1 MEFQITDSPGFS
13 KLDATFAEGEKLY
26 AQPRSMIY
34 MSTGFTISAHVG
46 GASGNASIVGGVKS
60 MLSGESFATAIY
72 TAKRSGET
80 VSLAPSA
87 IGEISMLELNGS
99 AGYYLTKG
107 AYLAHE
113 DGVILTPKFG
123 GMKGWLTKKGIYL
136 LHVSGTGRC
145 FVSSYGAIIKRTL
158 AEGERLIV
166 DNEYVL
172 VFADTIRYELVTASA
187 GIKDSLMSG
196 EGLVNRYTG
205 PGELY
210 IQTRSRQRGS
220 VMGSILNMAT

>member
-1 MEFQITDSPGFS
+1 MDFQITDSPGFS

-26 AQPRSMIY
+26 AQPRSMIF
-34 MSTGFTISAHVG
+34 MSTGFQISAHVG
-46 GASGNASIVGGVKS
+46 GATESGGIVGGVKS
-60 MLSGESFATAIY
+60 MLSGESFAIAVY
-72 TAKRSGET
+72 TAKRSGES

-87 IGEISMLELNGS
+87 IGEIAMLTLEG
-99 AGYYLTKG
+99 ARGYYLTKG

-113 DGVILTPKFG
+113 EGVILTPKFG
-123 GMKGWLTKKGIYL
+123 GLKGWVTKKGIFL
-136 LHVSGTGRC
+136 IHASGKGRC

-158 AEGERLIV
+158 AAGERLIV
-166 DNEYVL
+166 DNDYVV
-172 VFADTIRYELVTASA
+172 VFSDTITYELVTASE
-187 GIKDSLMSG
+187 GLKDSLMSG

-220 VMGSILNMAT
+220 VIGSILNIAT